1 MRLRIALAPLGLLWG
16 LMKLRWT
23 ELRPEGA
30 DFKFKLVH
38 NGVFLT

>member
-1 MRLRIALAPLGLLWG
+1 MRLRIALAPLRLLWG

-23 ELRPEGA
+23 DLRPESA
-30 DFKFKLVH
+30 DFMFKLVH